1 MNLDIALSDEAHGDL
16 GPYLVT
22 PYPGPKTRAL
32 VERLQ
37 RVEGAG
43 MRTAA
48 DYPLVSWEE
57 ARGVYV
63 WDADGNRYLDLYS
76 GFAAANIGH
85 AHPKVTAA
93 IQGQAARLTHVSSAY
108 PTSIRAELMEKLI
121 SLAPSGIARGLFTI
135 TGGQANDLAIRLARR
150 ATGRNEFIAFRGG
163 YFGRDTGVLGLNAK
177 ATFRRGLHILPGAH
191 FFPFPYSYRC
201 SFGNRHSRPEECE
214 NECLEYLE
222 TALHDPASGIGEVA
236 AIILEPV
243 QGNGGIIIPSG
254 SFLRG
259 LRRICD
265 EFGILLIFDE
275 IQSGFGRTGKLWAS
289 EHSNVVPDL
298 MTIGKGIGGGLAVS
312 AVLGREKPMC
322 ALDPGQH
329 TSTFLTNALTHRAAL
344 AALEVMIEEKLWE
357 HSAALGSFLLS
368 SLSARFN
375 EHPHVGEIRGLGL
388 FIGLEIVK
396 DRETRQPAPELAS
409 RLLQRARDAG
419 LILGLSGYFGN
430 VIKIAPPLVIHQKQL
445 EVAIQILDDV
455 FRGT

>member
-1 MNLDIALSDEAHGDL
+1 MTPSEGIRDDL
-16 GPYLVT
+16 GPQMIT

-37 RVEGAG
+37 RVEGSG
-43 MRTAA
+43 MRTAV
-48 DYPLVSWEE
+48 DYPLTSWEE
-57 ARGVYV
+57 AQGVYV

-93 IQGQAARLTHVSSAY
+93 IREQSARLTHVSSAY
-108 PTSIRAELMEKLI
+108 PTSTRVQLLEKLI
-121 SLAPSGIARGLFTI
+121 SLAPPGITRGLFTI

-150 ATGRNEFIAFRGG
+150 ATGHNEFIAFRGG
-163 YFGRDTGVLGLNAK
+163 YFGRDAGVLGLNAK
-177 ATFRRGLHILPGAH
+177 AAFRRGLPISPGAH

-201 SFGNRHSRPEECE
+201 PFGNRHSGPGECE
-214 NECLEYLE
+214 RECLEYLE
-222 TALHDPASGIGEVA
+222 IALHDPASGIGQVA
-236 AIILEPV
+236 ALILEPV

-289 EHSNVVPDL
+289 EHSKVAPDL
-298 MTIGKGIGGGLAVS
+298 ITVGKGIGGGLAVS
-312 AVLGREKPMC
+312 AVLGREQPMK

-344 AALEVMIEEKLWE
+344 TAIDVMMEEKLSE
-357 HSAALGSFLLS
+357 RSADLGSFLLS
-368 SLSARFN
+368 SLSAHLN
-375 EHPHVGEIRGLGL
+375 EHPHIGEIRGLGL
-388 FIGLEIVK
+388 FIGLEIVS
-396 DRETRQPAPELAS
+396 DRETRQAAPELAS
-409 RLLQRARDAG
+409 RLLQRARDLG

-430 VIKIAPPLVIHQKQL
+430 VIKIAPPLIITQKQL
-445 EVAIQILDDV
+445 EVALQILNDV
-455 FRGT
+455 FQDA